1 MCGLSAEVEVTGAAA
16 ECGPSGPAR
25 LSRVRVVAAAPA
37 EAATTQQIPAHSAG
51 DRCWLRTARPISA
64 ATAGWTD
71 IQTPNRLVGMR
82 RSASSSSQ

>member
-1 MCGLSAEVEVTGAAA
+1 VTLPAGRPGAR
-16 ECGPSGPAR
+16 ELP
-25 LSRVRVVAAAPA
+25 AAPA

-51 DRCWLRTARPISA
+51 GRCWLRTASPISA